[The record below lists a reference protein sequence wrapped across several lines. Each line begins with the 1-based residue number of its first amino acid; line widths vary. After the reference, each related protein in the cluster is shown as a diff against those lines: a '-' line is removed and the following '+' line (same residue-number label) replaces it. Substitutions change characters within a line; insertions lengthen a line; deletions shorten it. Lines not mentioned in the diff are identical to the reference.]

1 MSATLEIRQA
11 RLEELPRLT
20 EIELDA
26 FATLAEALG
35 ISDAAHALPHGVLR
49 KALEAGLL
57 IVAAD
62 GDDRP
67 VGFLAAEEIHDTLYV
82 IELDVS
88 RDWQRKGV
96 GRQLMSHA
104 VEMARTRRLSAL
116 TLTTDRHVPFN
127 APFYQSVGFETVDG
141 EATSAF
147 LQAKIDDE
155 ISNGM
160 DPERRV
166 AMLLTLGGANSH
178 LTTS

>member
-1 MSATLEIRQA
+1 M
-11 RLEELPRLT
+11 EELPRLT

-35 ISDAAHALPHGVLR
+35 ISDAAHALPHDILR

-62 GDDRP
+62 TNDCP
-67 VGFLAAEEIHDTLYV
+67 VGFFAAEEIHDTLYV

-96 GRQLMSHA
+96 GRRLISHA
-104 VEMARTRRLSAL
+104 VEMARTRHLSAM

-127 APFYQSVGFETVDG
+127 APFYQSIGFRAVDG
-141 EATSAF
+141 EAMPPF
-147 LQAKIDDE
+147 LRAKIDDE
-155 ISNGM
+155 VSNGM

-166 AMLLTLGGANSH
+166 AMMLRLGRANSQ

>member
-1 MSATLEIRQA
+1 MSATLAIRQA
-11 RLEELPRLT
+11 RLGELPRLT
-20 EIELDA
+20 EIELNA
-26 FATLAEALG
+26 FATLAEALC
-35 ISDAAHALPHGVLR
+35 ISDAAHALPHAILR

-62 GDDRP
+62 ANDHP

-96 GRQLMSHA
+96 GRRLMAHA

-127 APFYQSVGFETVDG
+127 APFYQSMGFQTVDG
-141 EATSAF
+141 EVMPPF
-147 LQAKIDDE
+147 LWAKIDDE

-166 AMLLTLGGANSH
+166 AMMLKLGRAN
-178 LTTS
+178 

>member
-1 MSATLEIRQA
+1 MSATLVIRQA

-26 FATLAEALG
+26 FATLAEALS
-35 ISDAAHALPHGVLR
+35 ISDAAHALPHAILR
-49 KALEAGLL
+49 KALEAGLV
-57 IVAAD
+57 IVVAD

-67 VGFLAAEEIHDTLYV
+67 VGFLAAEEISDTLYV

-96 GRQLMSHA
+96 GRRLMAHA

-127 APFYQSVGFETVDG
+127 APFYQSIGFQTVDG
-141 EATSAF
+141 EAMLPF
-147 LQAKIDDE
+147 MRAKVDAE

-166 AMLLTLGGANSH
+166 AMVLRLGRANSH

>member
-1 MSATLEIRQA
+1 LA
-11 RLEELPRLT
+11 ELPRLT

-35 ISDAAHALPHGVLR
+35 ISDAAQALPHDILR

-62 GDDRP
+62 ANGYP
-67 VGFLAAEEIHDTLYV
+67 VGFLAAEEIQDTLYV
-82 IELDVS
+82 TELDVS

-96 GRQLMSHA
+96 GRRLMSQA
-104 VEMARTRRLSAL
+104 VEMTRTRRLSAL

-127 APFYQSVGFETVDG
+127 APFYQSIGFKTVDG
-141 EATSAF
+141 DAMPPF
-147 LQAKIDDE
+147 LRAKIDDE
-155 ISNGM
+155 VSNGM

-166 AMLLTLGGANSH
+166 AMMLRLGGANSQ

>member
-1 MSATLEIRQA
+1 MSANLAIRQA
-11 RLEELPRLT
+11 RLEQLPRLT

-35 ISDAAHALPHGVLR
+35 ISDAAHALPQAILR

-82 IELDVS
+82 IEFDVS
-88 RDWQRKGV
+88 RHWQRKGV
-96 GRQLMSHA
+96 GRRLMSHA
-104 VEMARTRRLSAL
+104 AEMARTRHLSAM

-127 APFYQSVGFETVDG
+127 APFYQSIGFQTVGGQDMPP
-141 EATSAF
+141 F
-147 LQAKIDDE
+147 LRAKIDDE
-155 ISNGM
+155 VSNGM

-166 AMLLTLGGANSH
+166 AMLLRL
-178 LTTS
+178 

>member
-11 RLEELPRLT
+11 RLGELPRLT

-35 ISDAAHALPHGVLR
+35 ISDAAHALPHAILR
-49 KALEAGLL
+49 KAFEAGLL

-62 GDDRP
+62 SDDHP

-104 VEMARTRRLSAL
+104 VDMARTRRLSAL
-116 TLTTDRHVPFN
+116 TLTTDRHVSFN
-127 APFYQSVGFETVDG
+127 APFYQSMGFQTVDG
-141 EATSAF
+141 QDMPPF
-147 LQAKIDDE
+147 LRAKIDDE

-160 DPERRV
+160 DPQRRV
-166 AMLLTLGGANSH
+166 AMLLKLGQLAHG
-178 LTTS
+178 

>member
-26 FATLAEALG
+26 FSTLAEALG
-35 ISDAAHALPHGVLR
+35 ISDAAHALPHDILR
-49 KALEAGLL
+49 KAFEAGLL

-96 GRQLMSHA
+96 GRRLMSHA
-104 VEMARTRRLSAL
+104 IKMARTRRLCAL
-116 TLTTDRHVPFN
+116 TLTTDRYVPFN
-127 APFYQSVGFETVDG
+127 APFYQSMGFQTVDG
-141 EATSAF
+141 QDMPPF
-147 LQAKIDDE
+147 LRAKIGDE

-166 AMLLTLGGANSH
+166 AIVMRLGRPTQG
-178 LTTS
+178 

>member
-1 MSATLEIRQA
+1 MSATLAIRQA

-35 ISDAAHALPHGVLR
+35 ISDAAQALPHDVLR

-62 GDDRP
+62 SDDRP

-96 GRQLMSHA
+96 GRRLMSHA
-104 VEMARTRRLSAL
+104 VEMAKTRRLSAL

-127 APFYQSVGFETVDG
+127 APFYQSIGFQTVGGQDMPP
-141 EATSAF
+141 F
-147 LQAKIDDE
+147 LWAKIDDE
-155 ISNGM
+155 VSNGM

-166 AMLLTLGGANSH
+166 AMVLTLGGASSH

>member
-11 RLEELPRLT
+11 RLAELPRLT

-35 ISDAAHALPHGVLR
+35 ISDAAQALPHDILR

-62 GDDRP
+62 ANDRP

-82 IELDVS
+82 TELDVS

-96 GRQLMSHA
+96 GRRLMSHA
-104 VEMARTRRLSAL
+104 VEMARKTRLSAL

-127 APFYQSVGFETVDG
+127 APFYQSIGFQTVDG
-141 EATSAF
+141 EDMPPF
-147 LQAKIDDE
+147 LRAKIDDE
-155 ISNGM
+155 VSNGM

-166 AMLLTLGGANSH
+166 AMVQPLGRAN
-178 LTTS
+178 

>member
-26 FATLAEALG
+26 FSTLAEALG
-35 ISDAAHALPHGVLR
+35 ISDAAHALPHDILR

-62 GDDRP
+62 SDDHP
-67 VGFLAAEEIHDTLYV
+67 VGFLAAEEISDALYV

-96 GRQLMSHA
+96 GRRLMSHA

-127 APFYQSVGFETVDG
+127 AAFYQSMGFQTVDG
-141 EATSAF
+141 HAMPPF
-147 LQAKIDDE
+147 LRAKIDDE
-155 ISNGM
+155 VGNGM

-166 AMLLTLGGANSH
+166 AMVMRLGRPTQG
-178 LTTS
+178 